1 MASWAGPFLAG
12 RVVSCSGLGNQ
23 EEQGMKFEI
32 YREGGRSLLAQ
43 AVGDWRWRLRADNGR
58 IIATSGEGYQNK
70 ADCLHGIEL
79 VTSASVAT
87 TVYDATQSRN
97 LTRSVLGTWT

>member
-1 MASWAGPFLAG
+1 
-12 RVVSCSGLGNQ
+12 
-23 EEQGMKFEI
+23 MKFEV
-32 YREGGRSLLAQ
+32 YREGGLSLLAQ

-87 TVYDATQSRN
+87 IVYDESQRRV
-97 LTRSVLGTWT
+97 LTRTILGGWS